1 MASRRFPAL
10 LAAAALCVVPAACG
24 DDDDSSDSGAN
35 GGGSSESAETTSV
48 TFKPTEA
55 NGRVKIDGPK
65 TIEAGVVE
73 ITLDN
78 SANKGTHDAQILRVE
93 GNHTAKETMAASV
106 ASDEG
111 APIPDWITDG
121 AGVGTTKPGETATVT
136 QVLEPGKYYLFDTES
151 GQGTEQSN
159 AEKGG
164 IAEFEVTGEG
174 GGDLPETD
182 ATITAED
189 YSFTAE
195 GVKPGKNTLTF
206 DNAGEQLHHLIAMP
220 LAKGATF
227 AEVEKLFKSNE
238 EPKGP
243 PPVDFENGVSTA
255 VIDGGQKQVVELDF
269 KKGKYALVC
278 FITDR
283 KGGPPHVAMG
293 MIDELDV
300 K

>member
-1 MASRRFPAL
+1 MAPKRFLAL
-10 LAAAALCVVPAACG
+10 LAAAALCIVPAACG
-24 DDDDSSDSGAN
+24 DDDDSST
-35 GGGSSESAETTSV
+35 GGGSAESTEAASV
-48 TFKPTEA
+48 TFKTTETA
-55 NGRVKIDGPK
+55 DGRVKIDGPK

-78 SANKGTHDAQILRVE
+78 SANKGPHDAQILRVE
-93 GNHTAKETMAASV
+93 GDHSAKETMEASV

-111 APIPDWITDG
+111 EPIPEWITDG
-121 AGVGTTKPGETATVT
+121 AGVGTVKPGETATVT

-151 GQGTEQSN
+151 GGGN
-159 AEKGG
+159 APPNATKGG
-164 IAEFEVTGEG
+164 IAEFEVSGEG
-174 GGDLPETD
+174 GGELPEAD

-189 YSFTAE
+189 YSFE
-195 GVKPGKNTLTF
+195 GSGVKPGKNRVLF
-206 DNAGEQLHHLIAMP
+206 ENAGKELHHLIAMP

-227 AEVEKLFKSNE
+227 AEVEKMFKSNQ

-243 PPVDFENGVSTA
+243 PPVDFENGVGTA
-255 VIDGGQKQVVELDF
+255 VIDGGQEQIVELDF

-278 FITDR
+278 FITNRD
-283 KGGPPHVAMG
+283 GGPPHVAMG